1 MGRLG
6 PATHIPPAP
15 TVYPPSPTSSIV
27 SSTNICS
34 FFYLTGVNFQDCSVI
49 YDIAND
55 HLTLWLPFVDPRQI
69 LWFGKHPTAPAA
81 LKTYDVDDA
90 RYNEQLASYLAS
102 NLGSRTL
109 YVLRESHMPVG
120 VPLNHARV
128 NMTDLLP
135 AMEKAR
141 IVKDEYEIAMIRRA
155 NDISSEAHL
164 RVARNFLKMK
174 NERHMEAMFLGV
186 CDSFGAR
193 DMAYPVIAGGGVN
206 GSTLHYGENNQPL
219 KLGDNVVFDAG
230 CEYNCYA
237 ADITRTL
244 PVGGKF
250 TTRGKAIMDIVTRMQ
265 RECVAGV
272 KPGVVFSDLHY
283 LAARIAAE
291 GLKRLGVL
299 RGSLADLEKAG
310 TAAAFFPHGLGHNVG
325 LDVHDLIEAL
335 PLSVKRGVGLEFGKR
350 HFVSPEMLAAMGKDE
365 MEAQRAKTIL
375 QPGMVVTIEPGVYFC
390 REYLEGFY
398 KDSEV
403 HAELIDWDV
412 LEKYYTV
419 GGARTEDCILV
430 TDSGHE
436 NLTVAP
442 KEADLLAVINGA

>member
-6 PATHIPPAP
+6 PAAHVPPAQ
-15 TVYPPSPTSSIV
+15 IV
-27 SSTNICS
+27 SVCLLLTNIPQLTGIYS
-34 FFYLTGVNFQDCSVI
+34 FFYLTGVNFQDCSVT

-55 HLTLWLPFVDPRQI
+55 HLTLWLPYVDPRQI
-69 LWFGKHPTAPAA
+69 LWFGKHPTAPVAQR
-81 LKTYDVDDA
+81 TYDVDDA
-90 RYNEQLASYLAS
+90 RYNEQLASYFAAH
-102 NLGSRTL
+102 LGNRTL
-109 YVLRESHMPVG
+109 YVLRESHMPAG
-120 VPLNHARV
+120 VPLGRSSV

-135 AMEKAR
+135 AMEQAR

-164 RVARNFLKMK
+164 RVARNFLKMT
-174 NERHMEAMFLGV
+174 NERHMEAMFMGV
-186 CDSFGAR
+186 CDSFGSR
-193 DMAYPVIAGGGVN
+193 EMAYPVIAGGGVN
-206 GSTLHYGENNQPL
+206 GSTLHYGENNKPL
-219 KLGDNVVFDAG
+219 KMGDNVVFDAG

-250 TTRGKAIMDIVTRMQ
+250 STRGKAIMDIVTRMQ
-265 RECVAGV
+265 TECVAGV
-272 KPGVVFSDLHY
+272 KPGILFYELHK

-291 GLKRLGVL
+291 GLKKLGVL
-299 RGSLADLEKAG
+299 RGSLADIEKAG

-325 LDVHDLIEAL
+325 LDVHDLIATL
-335 PLSVKRGVGLEFGKR
+335 PLGVKRGVGLEFGKR
-350 HFVSPEMLAAMGKDE
+350 HFVSSEMLAAMGTEK
-365 MEAQRAKTIL
+365 MQGGRGPL
-375 QPGMVVTIEPGVYFC
+375 QPGMVVTVEPGIYFC

-398 KDSEV
+398 RDSEV
-403 HAELIDWDV
+403 HADLIDWDV
-412 LEKYYTV
+412 LEKYYPV